1 MPPDRRHLP
10 VISLMDRPTLGDYR
24 IEGIV
29 GLGRTGIV
37 YLATDSRTGRAVAL
51 KVLREDV
58 SIDPIYRER
67 FRREGA
73 LLAAIRHPH
82 VIPIY
87 GMGELNGDL
96 YIATRLVSGT
106 LKNLILAGPIDLDLA
121 IRIVTAVGE
130 AVDAA
135 HNAGVVHRD
144 VKPANVL
151 LDPGPKIYLGDFGLA
166 RDPDGAALT
175 LPGQVLGTLDY
186 MAPEHLEAE
195 GVGPPADI
203 YALTCLM
210 YEVLTGEVPF
220 IRGTDAAVMYAHVME
235 EPPSV
240 SARRPEVPAALDEVV
255 AAGMAKDPD
264 DRPLSARALLT
275 DMLRALG
282 RPVPARLVAAG

>member
-1 MPPDRRHLP
+1 
-10 VISLMDRPTLGDYR
+10 MDRPELGDYR

-29 GLGRTGIV
+29 GCGRTGIV

-73 LLAAIRHPH
+73 LLAALRHPH
-82 VIPIY
+82 IIPIY

-96 YIATRLVSGT
+96 YIATRLVSST
-106 LKNLILAGPIDLDLA
+106 LKNLIVAGPLPLDVA
-121 IRIVTAVGE
+121 MRIITAVAE

-135 HNAGVVHRD
+135 HAAGIVHRD

-151 LDPGPKIYLGDFGLA
+151 LDPGPDVYLGDFGLA
-166 RDPDGAALT
+166 RDPDAATLT
-175 LPGQVLGTLDY
+175 MPGQVIGTLDY

-195 GVGPPADI
+195 GVGPAADI
-203 YALTCLM
+203 YALTCLAV
-210 YEVLTGEVPF
+210 ETLTGEVPYT
-220 IRGTDAAVMYAHVME
+220 RATDAAVMYAHVME

-240 SARRPEVPAALDEVV
+240 SARRPELPAALDEVIG
-255 AAGMAKDPD
+255 AGMAKDPD
-264 DRPLSARALLT
+264 DRPKTARVWSRSIRQSSPASSPT
-275 DMLRALG
+275 G
-282 RPVPARLVAAG
+282 TRP

>member
-1 MPPDRRHLP
+1 
-10 VISLMDRPTLGDYR
+10 
-24 IEGIV
+24 
-29 GLGRTGIV
+29 V

-73 LLAAIRHPH
+73 LLAALRHPH

-87 GMGELNGDL
+87 GMGEINGDL
-96 YIATRLVSGT
+96 YLATRLVSGT
-106 LKNLILAGPIDLDLA
+106 LKGLIMQGQIAVDVA
-121 IRIVTAVGE
+121 IRILTAVAE

-135 HNAGVVHRD
+135 HIAGIVHRD

-151 LDPGPKIYLGDFGLA
+151 LDPGPQVYLGDFGLA

-175 LPGQVLGTLDY
+175 VPGQVIGTLDY

-195 GVGPPADI
+195 GVGPAADI

-210 YEVLTGEVPF
+210 YETLTGEVPF
-220 IRGTDAAVMYAHVME
+220 VRATDAAVMYAHVVE
-235 EPPSV
+235 DPPSISV
-240 SARRPEVPAALDEVV
+240 KRPGLPAALDDVI

-264 DRPLSARALLT
+264 DRPPTARALLT
-275 DMLRALG
+275 EMLRALG
-282 RPVPARLVAAG
+282 RPVPARMVAAG